1 MPFKSEKQRRWM
13 WANDPEMAK
22 EWEEKEKSK
31 CDEMKKENTK
41 ISSSLLR
48 KIIREELFYRE
59 FFKDVKKEKK

>member
-1 MPFKSEKQRRWM
+1 M

-22 EWEEKEKSK
+22 EWEEKEKSER
-31 CDEMKKENTK
+31 DEMKKETTK

-59 FFKDVKKEKK
+59 FFKDLKKEKK

>member
-1 MPFKSEKQRRWM
+1 M

-22 EWEEKEKSK
+22 EWEEKEKSE
-31 CDEMKKENTK
+31 CDEMKKETTK

-59 FFKDVKKEKK
+59 FFKDLKKEKK